1 MTTATPRTTPSKIT
15 VEFRK
20 FLNLFSAS
28 IGLKL
33 NKAKYVT
40 PKKCTKTFIFRQ
52 IKPSLWRGG
61 VLVAVVVLVCLRP

>member
-28 IGLKL
+28 IALKL

-40 PKKCTKTFIFRQ
+40 T
-52 IKPSLWRGG
+52 IKEMYKDFHFS
-61 VLVAVVVLVCLRP
+61 AN